1 MNVCLWVF
9 VKSRHRLQ
17 KIQSAVRGKRC
28 HCTAWNANITT
39 HLRIT
44 LTEQVE
50 CQQFPNHQDCS
61 GITYDFWFS
70 RWNMNSV
77 FSWMKLVSPDHPSPN
92 FLPKQ
97 TFCPLYFC
105 PSLSPLQM
113 LLLPESE
120 RGHCLTRHL
129 NMGFNKLLPYLTY
142 MVVFPIE
149 PCAEKS
155 TSGGETFTNTWY
167 SITGPVSHLL
177 SPCTCI
183 LKMTFCQYFMNGF

>member
-142 MVVFPIE
+142 MVVFPMSLVLKNQPAVGKRLQIHD
-149 PCAEKS
+149 
-155 TSGGETFTNTWY
+155 T
-167 SITGPVSHLL
+167 VSRAQFHIYCLHVHV
-177 SPCTCI
+177 S
-183 LKMTFCQYFMNGF
+183 